1 MSRYFPI
8 VITFDVTVI
17 STTTLATF
25 DCNPFELQSLRFYV
39 INNHL
44 YSDGYLYANC
54 IYLYVID
61 PRYTSILL
69 FL

>member
-25 DCNPFELQSLRFYV
+25 DCSPFELQSLRFYV

-44 YSDGYLYANC
+44 S
-54 IYLYVID
+54 
-61 PRYTSILL
+61 
-69 FL
+69 